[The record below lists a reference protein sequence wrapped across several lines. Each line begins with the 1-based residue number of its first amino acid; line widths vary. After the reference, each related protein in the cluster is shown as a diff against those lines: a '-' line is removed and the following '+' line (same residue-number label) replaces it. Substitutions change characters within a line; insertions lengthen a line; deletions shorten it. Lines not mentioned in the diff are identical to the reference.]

1 MERDPQRACGSFVE
15 GTNLLRMS
23 RAAFAILAQPRDLRL
38 DLSPATVDRELV
50 RHLRIIQA
58 QLTRHDAL
66 CGLLTAIAE
75 PYEQA
80 AFSFDAHGFTRCRSA
95 AIRRR

>member
-15 GTNLLRMS
+15 GTNLLRMA
-23 RAAFAILAQPRDLRL
+23 RAAFAILAQLRELRL
-38 DLSPATVDRELV
+38 DLSPSTVERELV
-50 RHLRIIQA
+50 RHVRIVQA

-66 CGLLTAIAE
+66 GGPLTALAE
-75 PYEQA
+75 PDVQA
-80 AFSFDAHGFTRCRSA
+80 AFGCDGHGCTRRRSA